1 MKAEVESLL
10 AKADRSIEAAR
21 MLNDEGHAD
30 FAASRAY
37 YAIFY
42 VAEALLLE
50 RGLSFSSHA
59 ALIGAYGREFAKSSV
74 LDTKYHRYLIDAQ
87 DLRNIGDYAIGQE
100 IVEDQADLICRWAED
115 FLKAARSYLEAQGN

>member
-1 MKAEVESLL
+1 MKPEVQSLL
-10 AKADRSIEAAR
+10 AKADRSVLAAR

-42 VAEALLLE
+42 VAEALLLA

-59 ALIGAYGREFAKSSV
+59 ALIGAFGREFAKSGV
-74 LDTKYHRYLIDAQ
+74 LDPKYHRYLIDAQ

-100 IVEDQADLICRWAED
+100 IAEDQADMMCRWAED
-115 FLKAARSYLEAQGN
+115 FSLAARRFLQAG

>member
-1 MKAEVESLL
+1 MKPEVQSLL
-10 AKADRSIEAAR
+10 AKAERSVTAAR

-59 ALIGAYGREFAKSSV
+59 AVIGAFGREFAKGAV
-74 LDTKYHRYLIDAQ
+74 LDQKYHRYLIDAQ

-100 IVEDQADLICRWAED
+100 IAEDQADLMCRWAED
-115 FLKAARSYLEAQGN
+115 FLRAARKFLGN

>member
-1 MKAEVESLL
+1 MKSETRSLL
-10 AKADRSIEAAR
+10 TKDDRSVIAAR

-50 RGLSFSSHA
+50 RGLSYSSHA
-59 ALIGAYGREFAKSSV
+59 ALIGAFGREFAKTAV
-74 LDTKYHRYLIDAQ
+74 LDQKFHRYLIDAQ

-100 IVEDQADLICRWAED
+100 IAEDQVNLMCGWADE
-115 FLKAARSYLEAQGN
+115 FLRAARKFLGE

>member
-10 AKADRSIEAAR
+10 IKSERSIEAAR

-37 YAIFY
+37 YALFY
-42 VAEALLLE
+42 VAEALLLD

-59 ALIGAYGREFAKSSV
+59 ALIGAFGREFAKSAV
-74 LDTKYHRYLIDAQ
+74 LDPKYHRYLIDAQ
-87 DLRNIGDYAIGQE
+87 DLRNIGDYAIGQD
-100 IVEDQADLICRWAED
+100 IAEDQADLMCRWAED
-115 FLKAARSYLEAQGN
+115 FLRAARNFLGATED